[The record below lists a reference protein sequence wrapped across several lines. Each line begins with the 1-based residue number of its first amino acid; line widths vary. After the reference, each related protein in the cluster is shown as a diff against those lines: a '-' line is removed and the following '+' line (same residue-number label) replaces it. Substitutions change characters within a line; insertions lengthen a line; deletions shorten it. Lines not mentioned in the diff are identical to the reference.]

1 LPSEKCQAERK
12 ELTDIFTKMSWQK
25 WIMTDKILIK
35 DNNDMMNEDST
46 VKTDLDSIKAWLKL
60 ISTKDIGNAKAIR
73 LVKLLGKPE
82 SFVENSSKLTD
93 VDFISDSAKR
103 ELLQDSLLFEWEPV
117 KELIERYNIGF
128 LSYFDDLYPPLLK
141 HIFDPPPFLFYRG
154 DIGKDYWRRV
164 IAIVGTRKPSNYGK
178 LMTKKIGT
186 QLAEMGFTIV
196 SGLAYGID
204 TLAHFSA
211 LEVNGKTIAVMGTG
225 CDQIYPARNKEL
237 AKQIIEKGL
246 LLSEY
251 IPGSKAEKWNFPTR
265 NRIISGISLGCLV
278 IEGSE
283 KSGAMLTAKFA
294 LDQNRDVFALP
305 GDINR
310 EEAKGP
316 NSLIKSGAKIVTSV
330 QDILDEYDLTLEQSE
345 ISFPQLSPEEES
357 IYQIIV
363 KNKPEAAF
371 DTILIEAEMSIS
383 KLSTVLLNLE
393 LKSVIKKIPGNKIVP
408 LY

>member
-1 LPSEKCQAERK
+1 MNSTEFPSMP
-12 ELTDIFTKMSWQK
+12 DF
-25 WIMTDKILIK
+25 
-35 DNNDMMNEDST
+35 DS
-46 VKTDLDSIKAWLKL
+46 VKAWSKL

-73 LVKLLGKPE
+73 LVKLLGSPE
-82 SFVENSSKLTD
+82 NFIENKQKISD
-93 VDFISDSAKR
+93 VDFISDAAKI
-103 ELLQDSLLFEWEPV
+103 ELAQDTLPFDWEAV
-117 KELIERYNIGF
+117 KDLMLRYNIDF
-128 LSYFDDLYPPLLK
+128 VSFFDEHYPALLK
-141 HIFDPPPFLFYRG
+141 HIFDPPPFLFFRG
-154 DIGKDYWRRV
+154 NLQRDYWRRI
-164 IAIVGTRKPSNYGK
+164 IAIVGTRKASNYGK

-186 QLAEMGFTIV
+186 KLAETGFTIV

-211 LEVNGKTIAVMGTG
+211 LETNGKTVAVMGTG

-237 AKQIIEKGL
+237 AKRIIENGL

-251 IPGSKAEKWNFPTR
+251 IPGSKAERWNFPTR

-310 EEAKGP
+310 EEAQGP

-330 QDILDEYDLTLEQSE
+330 QDILEEYDLTFEQG
-345 ISFPQLSPEEES
+345 SFCFPDLSKEEET

-363 KNKPEAAF
+363 KNKPEAEF
-371 DTILIEAEMSIS
+371 DTILIQSQMTIGQ
-383 KLSTVLLNLE
+383 LSTILLNLE
-393 LKSVIKKIPGNKIVP
+393 LKSVIKKIAGNKVVP